1 MIIRMYRACARRGYL
16 VVMAGVL
23 LALNVPAQGAVGDRF
38 TMKIN
43 ISGTVVA
50 TGSCSFNQGGTLVV
64 DFGEVQYIT
73 AGGSNTLKEGYRQ
86 ALASSMTCTGDT
98 DGSAIM
104 TLMSGNG
111 SSVDFQGHRLL
122 PVKYD
127 DGGVESKDLAVRLLV
142 DNKVQ
147 DVNASFAVD
156 IKTPPNL
163 EAEVVQTGNGSSFV
177 SGAAFSANATLIM
190 AFN

>member
-1 MIIRMYRACARRGYL
+1 MINRLYRACARRGYL
-16 VVMAGVL
+16 VVMAGAL
-23 LALNVPAQGAVGDRF
+23 LALNVPAQGARGDKF

-43 ISGTVVA
+43 ITGTVVA
-50 TGSCSFNQGGTLVV
+50 TGSCTFNQGGTLTV
-64 DFGEVQYIT
+64 DFGSVQYST
-73 AGGSNTLKEGYRQ
+73 AGGSNTLKENYRQ
-86 ALASSMTCTGDT
+86 ALASSMKCTGDT
-98 DGSAIM
+98 DGSSIM

-111 SSVDFQGHRLL
+111 SSVDFQGHKLL

-127 DGGVESKDLAVRLLV
+127 DGGAQSKDLAVRLLV

-156 IKTPPNL
+156 MKTPPKL
-163 EAEVVQTGNGSSFV
+163 EAEVVQTGSGSSFV